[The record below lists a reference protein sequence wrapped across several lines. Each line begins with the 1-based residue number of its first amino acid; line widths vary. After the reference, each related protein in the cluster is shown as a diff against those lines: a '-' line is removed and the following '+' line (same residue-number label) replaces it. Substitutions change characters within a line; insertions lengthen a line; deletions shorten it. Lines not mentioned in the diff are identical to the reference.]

1 VTPLLQREKVTLKV
15 KTAWI
20 YNLETTVGSDRLFY
34 EINYNS
40 SVDKGKI
47 IFAELIG
54 ESSTKLIR
62 IDLNIN
68 INVKRG
74 EFNTEKPFANIYFE
88 VDRMRFYSDIEMEF
102 ELSIYMN

>member
-1 VTPLLQREKVTLKV
+1 MTPLLQREKVTLKA
-15 KTAWI
+15 KADWI

-40 SVDKGKI
+40 SLEKGKV

-62 IDLNIN
+62 IDHNTN
-68 INVKRG
+68 KNVKRG

-88 VDRMRFYSDIEMEF
+88 VQRIRFYSDADVDF
-102 ELSIYMN
+102 VLSVYTN